1 MSNVG
6 LYIFAIWWIVPRY
19 LSFPIVLISV
29 LMWGEGVVFESI
41 VIAAIV

>member
-6 LYIFAIWWIVPRY
+6 LYIFAIWWVVPRY
-19 LSFPIVLISV
+19 ISFSIVLISV